1 MRNCKH
7 ATVGLAKTKGQISG
21 WVHKDVLK
29 GGNKVWIRATFER
42 CGHSLSHNDLVC
54 CKRKA
59 SKKKSEKIVNSKG
72 HTKN

>member
-7 ATVGLAKTKGQISG
+7 ATKGLAKTKGQVPS

-29 GGNKVWIRATFER
+29 GGNKVWIGTTSEQCR
-42 CGHSLSHNDLVC
+42 HSPGHNDSVC

-59 SKKKSEKIVNSKG
+59 RKKKSKKIANS
-72 HTKN
+72 